1 MKEFK
6 LNDGNIIPA
15 IGFGVFRIDPNGP
28 TYEATFAALGVG
40 TATSTRRP
48 PTTTRRTWAA
58 PCATPASRA
67 KRSL

>member
-28 TYEATFAALGVG
+28 TYEATLGRG
-40 TATSTRRP
+40 PS
-48 PTTTRRTWAA
+48 A
-58 PCATPASRA
+58 PAWTPDCRIT
-67 KRSL
+67 